1 MKTDASSVAQY
12 IEMAPKQKKE
22 ALSLL
27 REVIKANLPDGFV
40 EVMSYGMIA
49 YVVDLSLYPPGY
61 QSRKGEPLMFLAIA
75 ARKNHVALYH
85 MGLYSDE
92 NLMGWF
98 VEEYPENA
106 RKKPDLGKSRI
117 RFRNMADIPY
127 DLIAQLVRK
136 MSPDEFVAIYERS
149 KEKTHGNQR
158 N

>member
-1 MKTDASSVAQY
+1 MKIEASSVAQY
-12 IEMAPKQKKE
+12 IERAPSQKKE
-22 ALSLL
+22 ALALL
-27 REVIKANLPDGFV
+27 REVIKANRPDGFD
-40 EVMSYGMIA
+40 EVLSYGMMG
-49 YVVDLSLYPPGY
+49 YVVDLSLRLPGY
-61 QSRKGEPLMFLAIA
+61 HARKGETLLFLAIA

-98 VEEYPENA
+98 VEGYPENA

-149 KEKTHGNQR
+149 KEKTHGNKR